1 MPTPIDAEYAIG
13 LTSSPPQNPSQ
24 QSFIQKKRLGG
35 VDFTVE
41 FNDSV
46 LSTKGWNNPRYSG
59 SKLMTQNINEFTNG
73 DIAYGKSAGV
83 QKYTNNIYIGS
94 TFTDLENTNNFT
106 LTRFPSSSYIY
117 ITDAITVNTR
127 TARNSTKF
135 FFENN
140 DDAKIGFYRSFLE
153 DFPMGKN
160 ISLKLLDSRIPN
172 FLNDTYNVYFNGGR
186 LRQILTLSNNGDSGF
201 ITLTGNGLRYADTT
215 TAYTASATLSSKNY
229 TANTHFNF
237 INSKPG
243 DYTSGSIT
251 TIGVLDNFFD
261 NITSGSE
268 QNRFFATIGTD
279 SPFTFLDTSDEQL
292 NRRAY
297 YTYEIQRKHPTLN
310 RVLDFSQK
318 FGFNSADVSGEI
330 TPNKQGYKISVL
342 DDNKPCLLIQMQA
355 EKDLP
360 SGLGDAPIII
370 IPHNLHPFVKDNLV
384 YFLSKA
390 GIDVGDSTIPDQI
403 IVENQTL
410 T

>member
-1 MPTPIDAEYAIG
+1 MPTPIDAEYATG
-13 LTSSPPQNPSQ
+13 LTPSAPQNPSQ
-24 QSFIQKKRLGG
+24 QSFVQKKKLGG

-59 SKLMTQNINEFTNG
+59 SKLITQNINEFTNG
-73 DIAYGKSAGV
+73 DIAYGKSAGI
-83 QKYTNNIYIGS
+83 QKYTNNIYVGS
-94 TFTDLENTNNFT
+94 TFTDLENTNNLT
-106 LTRFPSSSYIY
+106 LALFPSSSYIY
-117 ITDAITVNTR
+117 ITDAITINTR
-127 TARNSTKF
+127 NSNSTEF
-135 FFENN
+135 LFSN
-140 DDAKIGFYRSFLE
+140 DDNAKIGFYRSFFE

-172 FLNDTYNVYFNGGR
+172 FLDDTYNVFFNGGR
-186 LRQILTLSNNGDSGF
+186 LRQILTLSNDGDGGQ
-201 ITLTGNGLRYADTT
+201 ITLTGNGLRYADTA
-215 TAYTASATLSSKNY
+215 TAFTGSTALSSKNY

-251 TIGVLDNFFD
+251 TIGLLDNFFD

-268 QNRFFATIGTD
+268 QNRYFATIGTN
-279 SPFTFLDTSDEQL
+279 SPFTFLDTSNEQL

-297 YTYEIQRKHPTLN
+297 YTYEIQRKHSTLS
-310 RVLDFSQK
+310 RVLDFSRK
-318 FGFNSADVSGEI
+318 FGFASSDVSGQV
-330 TPNKQGYKISVL
+330 TANKQGYKISLL
-342 DDNKPCLLIQMQA
+342 DDNIPCLLIQMQA

-370 IPHNLHPFVKDNLV
+370 IPHNLHPFIKDNLV

-390 GIDVGDSTIPDQI
+390 GIDIGDSKIPDQI
-403 IVENQTL
+403 NIENQTL
-410 T
+410 M